1 MKANRN
7 KYIDGNFLANEIR
20 QCKYPFSFIVEGH
33 SDIPFFRNMT
43 IIDSCNFID
52 AEGKSH
58 VIDAVN
64 ILNADANCDKLY
76 VGVVDK
82 DFDSIDSAP
91 SEPVYPACVYVTD
104 AHDREVMCM
113 LPHVW
118 ERFYNEYFADKGKIS
133 FDDFKSGVISDARV
147 LGYFHLA
154 NHREKWNMTIKT
166 QRENEYMDFSSFYE
180 KRTMNLKTYKDI
192 AIAIQSNSG
201 IRGFNADI
209 VSAKMAEI
217 EGEGIDDNM
226 LLNGHDLCLF
236 IIQYMKA
243 YGNHQNTYKHDDA
256 GRDIR
261 IAYTVENFKTTKLY
275 QDLMQYQNAKG
286 IIFLK

>member
-64 ILNADANCDKLY
+64 ILNADASCDKLY

-91 SEPVYPACVYVTD
+91 SEPV
-104 AHDREVMCM
+104 HD
-113 LPHVW
+113 
-118 ERFYNEYFADKGKIS
+118 
-133 FDDFKSGVISDARV
+133 
-147 LGYFHLA
+147 
-154 NHREKWNMTIKT
+154 HRLEF
-166 QRENEYMDFSSFYE
+166 Q
-180 KRTMNLKTYKDI
+180 
-192 AIAIQSNSG
+192 
-201 IRGFNADI
+201 
-209 VSAKMAEI
+209 
-217 EGEGIDDNM
+217 
-226 LLNGHDLCLF
+226 
-236 IIQYMKA
+236 
-243 YGNHQNTYKHDDA
+243 
-256 GRDIR
+256 
-261 IAYTVENFKTTKLY
+261 
-275 QDLMQYQNAKG
+275 
-286 IIFLK
+286 